1 MGISGV
7 YPPIAT
13 PFDVQGNLDREALR
27 ANVEKWNETGLAGY
41 VVAGSNGESVL
52 LEAEEVLAIVRVVRD
67 AALPDQHVIAGTGRQ
82 STAAT
87 IRLTEKAAEA
97 GAEVALVMTPSFY
110 AKQMTPPAL
119 IHHYEM
125 LADASPVPI
134 LIYNVPKFTHLN
146 ISPETVARLAS
157 HEGIIGIKD
166 SAGDIGQIIDL
177 VRLCPSDFN
186 IMVGNGPA
194 FFSALQAGARG
205 GILALANVAP
215 RECVS
220 IWELV
225 NAGRNEEARDIHYRL
240 MPVGRAVTSGYGIPG
255 LKGCLDLLGYRGG
268 TPRSPLLPADG
279 ATRERLREILLAA
292 GLLAPA
298 T

>member
-1 MGISGV
+1 MDISGV

-13 PFDVQGNLDREALR
+13 PFNAEGNLDRDGLEA
-27 ANVEKWNETGLAGY
+27 NIKKWNETGLAGY
-41 VVAGSNGESVL
+41 VVAGSNGESVFL
-52 LEAEEVLAIVRVVRD
+52 GTEEVLEAVDVVRE
-67 AALPDQHVIAGTGRQ
+67 AALPEQRVIAGTGRQ

-87 IRLTEKAAEA
+87 IRLTERAAKA
-97 GAEVALVMTPSFY
+97 GADMALVMTPFFY

-125 LADASPVPI
+125 LADVSPVPV

-146 ISPETVARLAS
+146 ISAETVAHLAS
-157 HEGIIGIKD
+157 HERIIGIKD

-177 VRLCPSDFN
+177 VRLCPADFN
-186 IMVGNGPA
+186 ILVGNGPA
-194 FFSALQAGARG
+194 FFSGLQAGACG

-215 RECVS
+215 RECVT

-225 NAGRNEEARDIHYRL
+225 NAGRDKEARDIHYRL

-268 TPRSPLLPADG
+268 SPRSPLLPADDVMRG
-279 ATRERLREILLAA
+279 RLKEILVAA
-292 GLLAPA
+292 ELLSPSA
-298 T
+298 

>member
-1 MGISGV
+1 MDISGV

-13 PFDVQGNLDREALR
+13 PFNAEGNLDRDGLEA
-27 ANVEKWNETGLAGY
+27 NIKKWNETGLAGY
-41 VVAGSNGESVL
+41 VVAGSNGESVF
-52 LEAEEVLAIVRVVRD
+52 LETEEVLEAVDVVRE
-67 AALPDQHVIAGTGRQ
+67 AALPEQRVIAGTGRQ

-87 IRLTEKAAEA
+87 IRLTERAAKA
-97 GAEVALVMTPSFY
+97 GADMALVMTPFFY

-125 LADASPVPI
+125 LADVSPVPV

-146 ISPETVARLAS
+146 ISAETVAHLAS
-157 HEGIIGIKD
+157 HERIIGIKD

-177 VRLCPSDFN
+177 VRLCPADFN
-186 IMVGNGPA
+186 ILVGNGPA
-194 FFSALQAGARG
+194 FFSGLQAGACG

-215 RECVS
+215 RECVT

-225 NAGRNEEARDIHYRL
+225 NAGRDKEARDIHYRL

-268 TPRSPLLPADG
+268 SPRSPLLPADDVMRG
-279 ATRERLREILLAA
+279 RLKEILVAA
-292 GLLAPA
+292 ELLSPSA
-298 T
+298 